1 MTINH
6 SQAVEFQGDVL
17 FVSSNINQ
25 SLVKSCKS
33 LFIMIQSE
41 IMSLGVVLE

>member
-25 SLVKSCKS
+25 SLVKFCESVYYDTK
-33 LFIMIQSE
+33 
-41 IMSLGVVLE
+41 